1 MRGAVAIACA
11 LLPFMLF
18 GSRPVAAQ
26 EPERV
31 IRSLKFEG
39 NRAIPD
45 EVIASAIVTTQS
57 NFFARFFLVRWLG
70 LGEKRYFDEQEFR
83 RDVVRIEVLYR
94 RSGYPRAQVDTVV
107 VREPL
112 NVFVT
117 FRITEGPPIRV
128 VKLATNGLDS
138 LNGDL
143 RRQVLR
149 DLPLQQDD
157 PFNRYLMQANSDT
170 LSRRL
175 KDHGYPDARVFTS
188 FETDRDAL
196 TAQVSYDIETGQPAV
211 FGAARVV
218 GAKRIAPG
226 LVRALLVA
234 RPGRPYAEDELFQ
247 SQRNLYSSE
256 LFRYATVN
264 IDSAAYQAGQDSVPL
279 MVQVNESRPRRVRA
293 GIGYGTED
301 CFRTSAG
308 WTSRNFLGSNGRILD
323 VTGQL
328 SRVGVGEPTDWGLAN
343 NICSASQED
352 SIGSRL
358 VNYSLSAA
366 VRRPAFLSS
375 NNTLQVSVYS
385 ERRSEFKVYLRR
397 ETGTTVT
404 LRRETPRRRIPLSLS
419 YALSYGR
426 TEATAASFCGSFNA
440 CSPDLVALLRQNRV
454 LATLTG
460 TATFPSTNSPIDP
473 SRGSIKSLEVTLS
486 SKYLGSAEEQQ
497 FTRLVGD
504 AAWYRP
510 ITRDAIL
517 SWRVRGGMVFSP
529 TVDIASQSGNFIPQE
544 YRFYAGG
551 PNDVRGYERNELGP
565 VVYVVSQREVDDPTG
580 PDGQINPDSV
590 QVAATGGNTLALANV
605 ELRLPSPVLSSRL
618 RFAAFV
624 DAGGAWTR
632 QDQRSNPVIR
642 VTPGVGLRLGTPLGP
657 ARLDV
662 AYNPYKLQSGP
673 LFQFDTLGN
682 LTPVPGEPSYVL
694 DRKGRITYH
703 IAVGQPF

>member
-1 MRGAVAIACA
+1 M
-11 LLPFMLF
+11 MLF
-18 GSRPVAAQ
+18 GARPATAQ
-26 EPERV
+26 EPQRV
-31 IRSLKFEG
+31 IRELRFEG

-45 EVIASAIVTTQS
+45 EVIATAIVTTQS
-57 NFFARFFLVRWLG
+57 SFFARNFLVRWLG

-94 RSGYPRAQVDTVV
+94 RSGYPQAQIDTAV
-107 VREPL
+107 VRDPL
-112 NVFVT
+112 NVFIT

-128 VKLATNGLDS
+128 VKLSANGLDS
-138 LNGDL
+138 LTDDL

-170 LSRRL
+170 VLRRL

-196 TAQVSYDIETGQPAV
+196 TAQVSYDVETGKPAV
-211 FGAARVV
+211 FGTARVV
-218 GAKRIAPG
+218 GTKRIAPG
-226 LVRALLVA
+226 LARALLVA
-234 RPGRPYAEDELFQ
+234 RPGRPYAQDELFQ
-247 SQRNLYSSE
+247 SQRNLYSSD

-264 IDSAAYQAGQDSVPL
+264 IDSSAYQAGEDSVPL
-279 MVQVNESRPRRVRA
+279 VVQVNESRPRRVRA
-293 GIGYGTED
+293 GIGYGTTD

-323 VTGQL
+323 VTAQL
-328 SRVGVGEPTDWGLAN
+328 SRVGVGEPTDWGLAD
-343 NICSASQED
+343 NICNASQED

-397 ETGTTVT
+397 ETGTSVT

-440 CSPDLVALLRQNRV
+440 CTPDVVALLRQNRV

-473 SRGSIKSLEVTLS
+473 SRGSIKSLEVTVS

-529 TVDIASQSGNFIPQE
+529 TVDIASQTGNFIPQE

-551 PNDVRGYERNELGP
+551 PNDVRGFERNELGP
-565 VVYVVSQREVDDPTG
+565 VVYVVSKREVDDPTG
-580 PDGQINPDSV
+580 PLGQINPDSV

-605 ELRLPSPVLSSRL
+605 ELRVPSPVLSSRL

-632 QDQRSNPVIR
+632 QDERSNPVIR